1 MKNKHVRHIG
11 PFALMLT
18 GLGSIIGSG
27 WLFGAARAA
36 NIAGPAAVVAWIGG
50 MLIIL
55 SIALSY
61 AELGA
66 MFPEAGGM
74 VRYARYSHG
83 SMLGFIAAWS
93 NWIAIVSVIPVEA
106 EASIQY
112 MSTWP
117 YPWAHGLYVDGEL
130 STLGLFLA
138 ALLVIVYFLINYW
151 GVKLYAKTNTYIT
164 SFKLVVPALAA
175 IALFYSGFHSENFS
189 TAVPGGFAP
198 FGWSAV
204 MTAIATSGIVFSYNG
219 FQSPINMAGEAINP
233 GRNVPLGV
241 IGSILLAAAVY
252 IALQVAFIGA
262 LSPSDLINGWH
273 GLNFSSPFAQLAMA
287 LGLNWLV
294 FLLYADAFISPSG
307 TGATYMA
314 TTTRMIYGM
323 ERNGTMPKIFGQI
336 HPLYHIPRQAMWF
349 NLAVAY
355 VFLFFFRSWN
365 GLAAVISVATVIS
378 YLTGPVCVASL
389 RRTAGDLER
398 PLKLPY
404 LDVLAPF
411 AFVFSSLVLYWA
423 RWPLTG
429 KIILLIVAA
438 LPIYFWY
445 QAKDGC
451 PDFRRELK
459 GALWMMAYLFVIAVL
474 SYCGSSQFGGI
485 NLLPYGTDMVMVAV
499 VSLGFYYWGI
509 QSGWRTRYL
518 NNEHNAH
525 TAGDEIEEELRSK
538 EDKLAGL
545 TGGTAL

>member
-1 MKNKHVRHIG
+1 LENKHVRHIG

-36 NIAGPAAVVAWIGG
+36 NIAGPAAVIAWIGG
-50 MLIIL
+50 MIIIL

-83 SMLGFIAAWS
+83 SMLGFIAAWA

-117 YPWAHGLYVDGEL
+117 FVWCNDLFVNHEL
-130 STLGLFLA
+130 STTGLLLSA
-138 ALLVIVYFLINYW
+138 VLVIVYFLINYW
-151 GVKLYAKTNTYIT
+151 GVRLYAKSNTIVT
-164 SFKLVVPALAA
+164 TFKLVVPALAA
-175 IALFYSGFHSENFS
+175 IALLYSGFHAENFT

-233 GRNVPLGV
+233 GRNVPMGV
-241 IGSILLAAAVY
+241 IGSILLAAVIY
-252 IALQVAFIGA
+252 ILLQIAFIGS
-262 LSPSDLINGWH
+262 LRPSDLVNGWH
-273 GLNFSSPFAQLAMA
+273 GLNFSSPFAQLALA

-294 FLLYADAFISPSG
+294 FLLYADAFVSPSG

-314 TTTRMIYGM
+314 TTTRMIFAM
-323 ERNGTMPKIFGQI
+323 ERNGTMPKIFGNI
-336 HPLYHIPRQAMWF
+336 HPLYHIPREAMWF
-349 NLAVAY
+349 NLAVSY

-378 YLTGPVCVASL
+378 YLTGPICVASL
-389 RRTAGDLER
+389 RITAADLHR
-398 PLKLPY
+398 PLRLRG
-404 LDVLAPF
+404 LAFLAPF

-445 QAKDGC
+445 QAKAGW
-451 PDFRRELK
+451 PEFRRELK
-459 GALWMMAYLFVIAVL
+459 GALWMMTYLFVIAVL
-474 SYCGSSQFGGI
+474 SYCGSSKFGGTD
-485 NLLPYGTDMVMVAV
+485 LLPYGVDMAVVAV
-499 VSLGFYYWGI
+499 VSLAFYYWGI
-509 QSGWRTRYL
+509 HSGWRTRYL
-518 NNEHNAH
+518 DEEHA
-525 TAGDEIEEELRSK
+525 APSPVEEELRAR
-538 EDKLAGL
+538 EEKLAGL
-545 TGGTAL
+545 TGGTAP